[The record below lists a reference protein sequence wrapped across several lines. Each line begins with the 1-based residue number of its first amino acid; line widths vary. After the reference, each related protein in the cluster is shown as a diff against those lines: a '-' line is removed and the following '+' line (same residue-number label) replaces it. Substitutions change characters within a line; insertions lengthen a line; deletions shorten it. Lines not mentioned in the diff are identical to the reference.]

1 MTRKRYIKLFMA
13 LGVSRNA
20 ANRMADR
27 CRAAGIPYAMNYS
40 ARSPWLKLGKAARMA
55 SVALLNLGGAAR
67 AVLHGIADGTA
78 RALHQLEVHHAQPIT
93 PGNLEGGN
101 MIIVTRQEHERL
113 HGYSANVT
121 FVDENHQTQRHD
133 DALDAL
139 SYAALIAGRGNGRSD
154 MALTERDFVEITPTE
169 PPAEFSTRYM
179 GRWEISAEG
188 GDGSE

>member
-40 ARSPWLKLGKAARMA
+40 ARSPWLKLGKAARLA

-67 AVLHGIADGTA
+67 AALHGIADGTA
-78 RALHQLEVHHAQPIT
+78 RTLHQLEVHHAQPIT
-93 PGNLEGGN
+93 PENLESGKLYV
-101 MIIVTRQEHERL
+101 VTKQEHDRL

-121 FVDENHQTQRHD
+121 YVDELHG
-133 DALDAL
+133 
-139 SYAALIAGRGNGRSD
+139 AG
-154 MALTERDFVEITPTE
+154 
-169 PPAEFSTRYM
+169 
-179 GRWEISAEG
+179 G
-188 GDGSE
+188 GQA